1 MATSDARRRTLLQ
14 LWRVSPMKASFTL
27 GQITLGMVVAAAI
40 AAGAGYALAN
50 RNVPTSS
57 AVSTAINSKG
67 DRQVLYWY
75 DPMVPTQH
83 FDKPGKSP
91 FMDMELV
98 PKRSEE
104 HTSELQSLMRISY
117 AV

>member
-1 MATSDARRRTLLQ
+1 
-14 LWRVSPMKASFTL
+14 MKASFTL

-98 PKRSEE
+98 RSEE
-104 HTSELQSLMRISY
+104 QTPELQSLMRSSY
-117 AV
+117 AVFCLKKKKRLDIP